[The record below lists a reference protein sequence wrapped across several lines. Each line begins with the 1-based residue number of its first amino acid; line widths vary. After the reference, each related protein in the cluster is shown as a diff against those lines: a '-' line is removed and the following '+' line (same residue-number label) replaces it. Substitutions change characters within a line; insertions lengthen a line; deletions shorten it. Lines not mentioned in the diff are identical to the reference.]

1 MTQDIT
7 YYAILLSHLDKHSDV
22 YTLCDTLQNVMLENH
37 CSLSD
42 AYDIIKDELTN
53 S

>member
-1 MTQDIT
+1 MKQDIV
-7 YYAILLSHLDKHSDV
+7 YYATLLSHLDKYSDV
-22 YTLCDTLQNVMLENH
+22 YALCDALQNVMLENH

-53 S
+53 L